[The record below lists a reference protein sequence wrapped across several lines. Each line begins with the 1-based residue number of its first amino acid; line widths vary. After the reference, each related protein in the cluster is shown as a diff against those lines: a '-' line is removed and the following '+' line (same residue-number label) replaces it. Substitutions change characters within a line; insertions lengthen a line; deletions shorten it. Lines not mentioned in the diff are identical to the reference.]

1 MHLAWPQYPE
11 QKVNQE
17 IIPPQSTRS
26 TILPALP
33 TPPNNVRSRSSKVR
47 HNIMKGNRGNSSHS
61 FSQELLR
68 SKDPMCERADV
79 RMSDDDLG
87 GELDIERLLD
97 RERDPFCLPLRPE
110 AEVVGVAP
118 IREPHY
124 VFIFARL
131 RDE

>member
-1 MHLAWPQYPE
+1 M
-11 QKVNQE
+11 
-17 IIPPQSTRS
+17 S
-26 TILPALP
+26 
-33 TPPNNVRSRSSKVR
+33 
-47 HNIMKGNRGNSSHS
+47 
-61 FSQELLR
+61 
-68 SKDPMCERADV
+68 ERADV
-79 RMSDDDLG
+79 RVRDDDLG

-131 RDE
+131 RDERGVRVEAEGDDVHQALADAVEIKRAGLVHYGRVHENANEHQQSGGGEGGGKKKRTHRRSRTDRRGP